1 MTSQH
6 RAALAMGNVRVRE
19 AWPQA
24 RMPAAPTG
32 GSRGMLSHVFGGDG
46 PHALAG
52 QYRARGPGVLA
63 CLASVR
69 VFLARARFRAVAAA
83 RKAIF
88 CAASQRFALTRQPP
102 GSTYR
107 HSCDI
112 FRMVAGQHA
121 RHASGMCPACVRHV
135 PNVYRGMH
143 AARPHPLRGV
153 CPYGW
158 RSGNFHGGKAALTGR
173 AGKHEGVFHA

>member
-69 VFLARARFRAVAAA
+69 AFLARARFRAVAAA

-121 RHASGMCPACVRHV
+121 RHASGMCPACVQCVSGHACGASA
-135 PNVYRGMH
+135 P
-143 AARPHPLRGV
+143 AARRLPVRVAERQFPRRQSG
-153 CPYGW
+153 PY
-158 RSGNFHGGKAALTGR
+158 RPRRKT
-173 AGKHEGVFHA
+173 